1 MGKSVLVATLLGL
14 ILLTGNLGWC
24 DASSNEEKV
33 HAIQNR
39 IFHRNHELDLSL
51 GYIADDDFFHP
62 YPIGLG
68 YTFHFSETVAWE
80 IARVEYLFNQ
90 DKDLKSTLENDFNV
104 TPERFPEQQYS
115 AYSHFIYKP
124 LYGKHAF
131 LNRGVINNEIYF
143 LAGAGMVGYE
153 WQHSTGETETENVL
167 SLSFGAG
174 LKYFLSERFCLN
186 FEIRDLVNFRDDN
199 TENNLYFGIAL
210 GYRFNLAPRKVE
222 EDDSMKKLKRILND
236 E

>member
-1 MGKSVLVATLLGL
+1 MGKRVLVATLLGM
-14 ILLTGNLGWC
+14 ILMTANPGWC
-24 DASSNEEKV
+24 EDEENV
-33 HAIQNR
+33 QAIQNR
-39 IFHRNHELDLSL
+39 IFHRSHELDLSL

-68 YTFHFSETVAWE
+68 YTYHFSETIAWE
-80 IARVEYLFNQ
+80 VARVEYLFNT
-90 DKDLKSTLENDFNV
+90 DKDLKTKLENEFNV
-104 TPERFPEQQYS
+104 TPERFPEQKYS

-131 LNRGVINNEIYF
+131 LNRSVINNEIYF
-143 LAGAGMVGYE
+143 LVGGGMVNYE
-153 WQHSTGETETENVL
+153 WQHSTGETETENVF

-186 FEIRDLVNFRDDN
+186 FEIRDLVNFREDN
-199 TENNLYFGIAL
+199 TENNLYFGVAL

>member
-1 MGKSVLVATLLGL
+1 MGKRILVATLLGM
-14 ILLTGNLGWC
+14 ILLTANLGWC
-24 DASSNEEKV
+24 ADEEEV

-68 YTFHFSETVAWE
+68 YTYHFSETIAWE
-80 IARVEYLFNQ
+80 VARVEYIFNQ
-90 DKDLKSTLENDFNV
+90 DKDLKSKLENEFDV
-104 TPERFPEQQYS
+104 RPERFPEQQYS

-131 LNRGVINNEIYF
+131 LNRSVINNEIY
-143 LAGAGMVGYE
+143 LMVGGGMVNYE
-153 WQHSTGETETENVL
+153 WQYSTGETETENVFSL
-167 SLSFGAG
+167 SLGAG
-174 LKYFLSERFCLN
+174 LKYFLSERFRLN
-186 FEIRDLVNFRDDN
+186 FEIRDLVNFREDN
-199 TENNLYFGIAL
+199 TENNLYFGVAL
-210 GYRFNLAPRKVE
+210 GYRFNLAPRRVQ
-222 EDDSMKKLKRILND
+222 EDPSMQKLKRILND